1 MDGIFIKAITP
12 PIISQP
18 QPVYDSTPT
27 IQKMKEKTGETV
39 KRKYVLK

>member
-18 QPVYDSTPT
+18 QPVYDSTPANP
-27 IQKMKEKTGETV
+27 KRKDKTGELL
-39 KRKYVLK
+39 KREYVGF